1 METDKRLEIQN
12 DLKERYQLWRQL
24 PETQRFFNYLQR
36 LRESAKEDW
45 EYAEFVGTSM
55 EEMALRNAKA
65 LGGVEVLRNLITME
79 TLDE

>member
-1 METDKRLEIQN
+1 METDKRPEIQN
-12 DLKERYQLWRQL
+12 DLKERYQLWKLL

-45 EYAEFVGTSM
+45 EYAEFVGSSM

-79 TLDE
+79 TIDE

>member
-1 METDKRLEIQN
+1 
-12 DLKERYQLWRQL
+12 
-24 PETQRFFNYLQR
+24 
-36 LRESAKEDW
+36 
-45 EYAEFVGTSM
+45 M